1 MSKWFLLKPSGICQY
16 LPEII
21 QKLGFKNF
29 EELENQELY
38 VTFSYILMRQVLEE
52 QVVAMKIV
60 FLIGWKFAQARELS
74 TFLWQLV
81 LHHVINA
88 KLKKEGILTIVT
100 FRTNTIV
107 ECSSETKKL
116 INKGEEVEITERI
129 RKQVFVW

>member
-60 FLIGWKFAQARELS
+60 FLIGWKFSQARELS

-81 LHHVINA
+81 LHHVSNA

-107 ECSSETKKL
+107 ECPSETKKL

>member
-1 MSKWFLLKPSGICQY
+1 MIPAKTKWYLSISSWNNTEVGIQELWRTGKSGIVCDFF
-16 LPEII
+16 IHTDASST
-21 QKLGFKNF
+21 GG
-29 EELENQELY
+29 
-38 VTFSYILMRQVLEE
+38 T

-100 FRTNTIV
+100 FRTNAIV
-107 ECSSETKKL
+107 ECPSETKKL

>member
-60 FLIGWKFAQARELS
+60 FLIGWKFSQARELS

-100 FRTNTIV
+100 FRTNAIV
-107 ECSSETKKL
+107 ECPSETKKL

>member
-1 MSKWFLLKPSGICQY
+1 MIPAKTKCQY

-60 FLIGWKFAQARELS
+60 FLIG
-74 TFLWQLV
+74 
-81 LHHVINA
+81 
-88 KLKKEGILTIVT
+88 
-100 FRTNTIV
+100 
-107 ECSSETKKL
+107 
-116 INKGEEVEITERI
+116 
-129 RKQVFVW
+129 